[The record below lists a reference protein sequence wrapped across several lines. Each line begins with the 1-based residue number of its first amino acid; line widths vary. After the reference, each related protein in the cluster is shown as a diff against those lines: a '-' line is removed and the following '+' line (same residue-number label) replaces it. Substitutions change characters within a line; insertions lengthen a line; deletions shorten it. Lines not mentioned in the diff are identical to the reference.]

1 MSRRIA
7 ALAQK
12 IVLTAMSS
20 ATIACGPA
28 ADTADARPME
38 AWSCPHV
45 RTVAQ
50 HCGELLN
57 EAVYVTLVDKS
68 SGQANEVGLLGAVS
82 GNTCTLSKFPATN
95 TIDFV
100 TSLAVLGADVFYC
113 ASTGANA
120 AGQLTRIAMPGG
132 TVTTSNLSCISTAS
146 FEDKLLVKV
155 DEASPIQEYGSFD
168 LVLAG
173 TPTTRDIGQSAVRL
187 GAGEDKVYSSS
198 PMVEQI
204 YIFDPTTSATSQLSM
219 AGSGIHVTGIASQR
233 GHIAILD
240 GISFD
245 QWIYSFD
252 AATGASLGR
261 VVAATQVTRL
271 HGLSNACRLP
281 AFE

>member
-1 MSRRIA
+1 MLVVVA
-7 ALAQK
+7 
-12 IVLTAMSS
+12 
-20 ATIACGPA
+20 ACGPA
-28 ADTADARPME
+28 AVTQDSGTTE
-38 AWSCPHV
+38 AWACPQV
-45 RTVAQ
+45 RSVAQ

-82 GNTCTLSKFPATN
+82 GNTCTLAKFPATN
-95 TIDFV
+95 VIDFV
-100 TSLAVLGADVFYC
+100 TTLAVLGSDVLYC
-113 ASTGANA
+113 ASTDAEA
-120 AGQLTRIAMPGG
+120 AGQLTRVSLVNGA
-132 TVTTSNLSCISTAS
+132 VTTSNLSCIAAAS

-155 DEASPIQEYGSFD
+155 DQSSAIQEYASFD
-168 LVLAG
+168 LVLADM
-173 TPTTRDIGQSAVRL
+173 PTTRDIGESAVRL

-204 YIFDPTTSATSQLSM
+204 YIFDPKTSTSSQLAM
-219 AGSGIHVTGIASQR
+219 PGSGIHVTGIASQR
-233 GHIAILD
+233 GQIAILD